1 MTFSASKSR
10 CDKERKQTKLDVRVS
25 VEKRKKNQDPG
36 LDAAGVGGF
45 VAAAVAR
52 LWDVSLDTVLGWV
65 KLGTE
70 LGISVFPL

>member
-52 LWDVSLDTVLGWV
+52 L
-65 KLGTE
+65 
-70 LGISVFPL
+70 